1 MEKARSWYVESKT
14 FEMLIKGG
22 NSGLRIVER
31 GKRKQD
37 SIFLQREEIAW
48 LVGTVEGVL
57 DVDTSEVF
65 WDPTSAGYPRVLVQR
80 RSNRHGN
87 YILIEEFERS
97 NRRGSILIPEGRYG
111 QGWIRLVAELRSARS
126 NLWKDRV
133 FRVNKTTLVD
143 PARSFAEVV
152 GRPKSLETEG
162 KVLPVA
168 TVEEPTAKRNIG
180 GRAQILD
187 QTTSATSPLKI
198 AAQIGKPKAIAVA
211 GGHVGDVPVMSQVQ
225 AKEKGVMGNGN
236 KASVLIRTLQ
246 NPVNSGMEAPIGD
259 RESDRHGHAS
269 VHGGFS
275 LQDFTQCLLDIRD
288 ELTMGL
294 KRVETA
300 FQMLELKERVDLM
313 GSGEDFLPDKKSM
326 DTVRRNEGVGWSKPK
341 KKEFRR
347 KKTQPGLLGPK
358 PSKVPGKY
366 AQNPGSTGHFSYRII
381 SWVQT
386 QELHQKGESSAM
398 GAARAAGEF
407 GPMIAGDH
415 SGEHSSGAGDS
426 ILAVVETQR
435 GAEKDGDH
443 NGGVGL
449 VARMLTQRLDSATE
463 DAGELG
469 YDLSTPEK
477 SYKLPEYSTSL
488 LDTIPESVE
497 VLGHVH
503 VSPVKSGN
511 CLPRS
516 SEYAGEH
523 SGGTGL
529 PEKRSTASGAPDSE
543 DAEGLGHLIP
553 SSTLLLTTIPD
564 SSDLD
569 NASTSPVKRY
579 KGLSDCIEPADEG
592 EINICMPEKQ
602 SKQMQLFQRRESPLS
617 KPTKLWVAERVSWN
631 GGRDFDKAPEDF
643 PVLGDLGDI
652 RYQEEEN
659 LVAADSVPQ
668 SEEHHSQGIEG
679 VSPVSKELVWNVKG
693 IAGLSSDG
701 QEGKLDEMLGNIV
714 DEKYGERASS
724 STRVEVDG
732 FKGMRDADSP
742 YEA

>member
-1 MEKARSWYVESKT
+1 MAKARSWYVESKT

-31 GKRKQD
+31 GKRKQG
-37 SIFLQREEIAW
+37 SIFLQRDEIAW
-48 LVGTVEGVL
+48 LVGAVEGVL

-87 YILIEEFERS
+87 YLLIEEFERS

-126 NLWKDRV
+126 ILWKDRV

-152 GRPKSLETEG
+152 GCTKSLETEG
-162 KVLPVA
+162 KVLPAA

-180 GRAQILD
+180 GRAQILS
-187 QTTSATSPLKI
+187 QTRPATSPLKI

-211 GGHVGDVPVMSQVQ
+211 GGHVGDVPVMSQAQV
-225 AKEKGVMGNGN
+225 KEKGVMGNGN
-236 KASVLIRTLQ
+236 KASMLIRTLQ
-246 NPVNSGMEAPIGD
+246 NPVKSGMEAPIGG

-275 LQDFTQCLLDIRD
+275 LQVFTQCLLDIRD

-300 FQMLELKERVDLM
+300 FQMLELKERVGLM
-313 GSGEDFLPDKKSM
+313 GSGEDSLPDKK
-326 DTVRRNEGVGWSKPK
+326 RNEGVGWSKPK

-366 AQNPGSTGHFSYRII
+366 AQNPGSTGHFPYCITSR
-381 SWVQT
+381 VQT
-386 QELHQKGESSAM
+386 QKLHQKGESSAM

-407 GPMIAGDH
+407 GSMIAGEN
-415 SGEHSSGAGDS
+415 SGERSSGASDS
-426 ILAVVETQR
+426 ILAVVESQR
-435 GAEKDGDH
+435 GAEKNGDH

-449 VARMLTQRLDSATE
+449 VARLSTQRLDSVTE
-463 DAGELG
+463 DAEELG

-488 LDTIPESVE
+488 LDTFPESIE
-497 VLGHVH
+497 VLGHVP
-503 VSPVKSGN
+503 VSPVKT
-511 CLPRS
+511 

-529 PEKRSTASGAPDSE
+529 PEKRSQASGAPDSE
-543 DAEGLGHLIP
+543 VAEGLGHLIP
-553 SSTLLLTTIPD
+553 SPTLLLTTIPE

-569 NASTSPVKRY
+569 NASTPPVKRY
-579 KGLSDCIEPADEG
+579 KGLSDCIEPAEEG
-592 EINICMPEKQ
+592 EINVCMPEKQ
-602 SKQMQLFQRRESPLS
+602 SKQMKVFQRRESPLS
-617 KPTKLWVAERVSWN
+617 RPTKSWVAERVSWN
-631 GGRDFDKAPEDF
+631 GGRDFDEAPEDF
-643 PVLGDLGDI
+643 GDI
-652 RYQEEEN
+652 RYQEEEI
-659 LVAADSVPQ
+659 LVVEDSMPL
-668 SEEHHSQGIEG
+668 SEEHQTQGIEG

-714 DEKYGERASS
+714 DEKNGERAFS
-724 STRVEVDG
+724 STRVEADG
-732 FKGMRDADSP
+732 FKGMRDADFP